1 MPFSH
6 TRPMI
11 RRNPMPWCLLLMGLL
26 LLLPAASGAQSAPA
40 VRPRVEVTGSAVRVS
55 DLFAGPLPAALKRHG
70 DTTVFN
76 APMPGKERFVPGAF
90 LARKL
95 SLLAGAKALE
105 ITAPNRVCLV
115 RKGQRLSDKR
125 LLPFLEAMARTIW
138 KGSVAVSELRVT
150 GRRTLPLGSLALT
163 PDTKRARVR
172 KNRIELPVAVSVNGT
187 SMGRLTLSG
196 EAHIMKNVVVASVSI
211 PKGETLS
218 ADQITLA
225 SRPVSPSGTDILTD
239 PALAVGREATRPI
252 ASGTELTSRL
262 VKAPPL
268 VKRGDGVRIRYTQ
281 GGLLITATGI
291 ARETGGLGDF
301 IKVKN
306 SRSGKGITCRV
317 IGQCRVEPFL

>member
-1 MPFSH
+1 MTGRH
-6 TRPMI
+6 
-11 RRNPMPWCLLLMGLL
+11 PMPCCLLLMGLL
-26 LLLPAASGAQSAPA
+26 LLLPAPASAQSAPA
-40 VRPRVEVTGSAVRVS
+40 VRPRVEVTRSVVRVS
-55 DLFAGPLPAALKRHG
+55 DLFQGPLPAALKRHA

-105 ITAPNRVCLV
+105 ITAPNRVCLA

-125 LLPFLEAMARTIW
+125 LLPFLETVARTTW
-138 KGSVAVSELRVT
+138 KGPVAITGLRVT
-150 GRRTLPLGSLALT
+150 GRRTLPLGTLALT
-163 PDTKRARVR
+163 PDTKRVRIR
-172 KNRIELPVAVSVNGT
+172 KNRIELPVAVSVSGT

-196 EAHIMKNVVVASVSI
+196 EAHIMKDVVVAAVSI
-211 PKGETLS
+211 PRGETLS
-218 ADQITLA
+218 ADQLTLA
-225 SRPVSPSGTDILTD
+225 SRPVPPSGDGILTD
-239 PALAVGREATRPI
+239 PALAVGRTATRPI

-268 VKRGDGVRIRYTQ
+268 VKRGDGVRISYTQ
-281 GGLLITATGI
+281 SGLVITATGI
-291 ARETGGLGDF
+291 ARETGGLGDY

-306 SRSGKGITCRV
+306 SRSGKNITCRV